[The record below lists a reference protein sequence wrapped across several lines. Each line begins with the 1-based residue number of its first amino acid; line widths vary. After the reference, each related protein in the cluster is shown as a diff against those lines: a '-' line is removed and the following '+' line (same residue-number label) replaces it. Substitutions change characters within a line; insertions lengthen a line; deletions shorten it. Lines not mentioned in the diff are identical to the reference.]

1 VAPPDAEDAHAADHA
16 APADRRPRRAAA
28 PSPHADDPR
37 GMIDIRFRRG
47 APGPQAPCIHAVAEA
62 AAPPR
67 ALMAAA
73 AAARFT
79 GTAGQVLDQP
89 GNPRRILVGLGPA
102 PRPAA
107 IEAAGAAA
115 ARAAG
120 AAEEL
125 ALAGEGH
132 AADAIA
138 HLAAGIALGAWS
150 FDAHRSR
157 DIPARPRRLTI
168 HTADP
173 AAAEAALARLAPGI
187 AGCLLARD
195 LTAEPANHLTTRR
208 FAARL
213 EALAA
218 EGVEV
223 AIHRRKWL
231 ARQGFGAILAVGG
244 GSADPP
250 RLAVLRWRG
259 TLPLPPVAL
268 VGKGIV
274 FDTGGISIKPAAG
287 MEAMRAD
294 MAGAAACAGAM
305 LALAR
310 RRSPAPA
317 VAVLAIAENATG
329 AASYRPGDVIRT
341 ASRRTVEVID
351 TDAEGRLVLADALHH
366 AIAAFRPRA
375 VIDLAT
381 LTGSIVT
388 ALGHHRAGI
397 FGTDAALMASAA
409 AAGEA
414 VGEPLWP
421 MPIGAGHREA
431 LQSDIADLR
440 QCAPA
445 GSGAWGGR
453 FLPDACH
460 AAAFLREFVGGIPW
474 AHLDIA
480 GVDTAEEAHA
490 LGPAGPTGFGAR
502 LLDRLVAMR
511 FEAEP

>member
-1 VAPPDAEDAHAADHA
+1 
-16 APADRRPRRAAA
+16 
-28 PSPHADDPR
+28 
-37 GMIDIRFRRG
+37 MIAVQFRRG
-47 APGPQAPCIHAVAEA
+47 APGAGPPCILPVAQG

-67 ALMAAA
+67 AFAAA
-73 AAARFT
+73 AKAAGFT
-79 GTAGQVLDQP
+79 GRAGAVLDLP
-89 GNPRRILVGLGPA
+89 GAPRRVLVGLGTERSA
-102 PRPAA
+102 LAMER
-107 IEAAGAAA
+107 AGAAA
-115 ARAAG
+115 ALALPEAPEVAL
-120 AAEEL
+120 AAE
-125 ALAGEGH
+125 ALAPED
-132 AADAIA
+132 AAA
-138 HLAAGIALGAWS
+138 LAAGVALGAWR
-150 FDAHRSR
+150 FDALRTR
-157 DIPARPRRLTI
+157 EVPKAMKRLTV
-168 HTADP
+168 HTPQAD
-173 AAAEAALARLAPGI
+173 AAEAAFAPRAAAA

-195 LTAEPANHLTTRR
+195 LVAEPANRLTTRA
-208 FAARL
+208 FAGRL
-213 EALAA
+213 EALEE
-218 EGVEV
+218 EGIEV
-223 AIHRRKWL
+223 SIHRRGWL
-231 ARQGFGAILAVGG
+231 ERHGFGGLLAVGG
-244 GSADPP
+244 GSASPP

-259 TLPLPPVAL
+259 VLAQPPVAF

-274 FDTGGISIKPAAG
+274 FDTGGISIKPAGG

-329 AASYRPGDVIRT
+329 ARSYRPGDVIRT

-351 TDAEGRLVLADALHH
+351 TDAEGRIVLADALHH
-366 AIAAFRPRA
+366 AIARHRPRA
-375 VIDLAT
+375 VVDLAT

-397 FGTDAALMASAA
+397 FGTDAALMAAAA

-421 MPIGAGHREA
+421 MPIGARHRED
-431 LQSDIADLR
+431 LRSGIADLK

-445 GSGAWGGR
+445 GSGAFGGR
-453 FLPDACH
+453 LIPDACH
-460 AAAFLREFVGGIPW
+460 AAAFLREFVGDIPW

-480 GVDTAEEAHA
+480 GVESAEEAHA

-511 FEAEP
+511 FEEEA

>member
-1 VAPPDAEDAHAADHA
+1 
-16 APADRRPRRAAA
+16 
-28 PSPHADDPR
+28 
-37 GMIDIRFRRG
+37 MIAVRFRRG
-47 APGPQAPCIHAVAEA
+47 APRPEAPCIVALAEG

-67 ALMAAA
+67 ALASAL

-79 GTAGQVLDQP
+79 GAAGQVLDLP
-89 GNPRRILVGLGPA
+89 GTPRRLVVGLGTAPDAPA
-102 PRPAA
+102 CER
-107 IEAAGAAA
+107 AGAAA
-115 ARAAG
+115 VLAAG
-120 AAEEL
+120 ATEEV
-125 ALAGEGH
+125 ALSGAGLG
-132 AADAIA
+132 AAQVAA
-138 HLAAGIALGAWS
+138 LAAGIALGAWS
-150 FDAHRSR
+150 FDTHRTR
-157 DIPARPRRLTI
+157 DVPRRIRRLVV
-168 HTADP
+168 HADDP
-173 AAAEAALARLAPGI
+173 DAAEAAFAVVAPGI

-195 LTAEPANHLTTRR
+195 LVAEPANHLTTRR
-208 FAARL
+208 FAERL

-218 EGVEV
+218 EGIEV
-223 AIHRRKWL
+223 TIHGRKWL
-231 ARQGFGAILAVGG
+231 ERHGFGALLAVGG
-244 GSADPP
+244 GAADPP

-259 TLPLPPVAL
+259 ALPMLPVAF
-268 VGKGIV
+268 VGKGMV

-310 RRSPAPA
+310 RKSPSPA

-375 VIDLAT
+375 VVDLAT

-397 FGTDAALMASAA
+397 FGSDAALMASAA

-421 MPIGAGHREA
+421 MPIGETHREV
-431 LQSDIADLR
+431 LRSDIADLR

-460 AAAFLREFVGGIPW
+460 AAAFLREFVGATPW

-502 LLDRLVAMR
+502 LLDRLVALR
-511 FEAEP
+511 FETEP